1 MPQYSYVCSNPEC
14 GAKSD
19 LTAKMED
26 RDKLVD
32 TTCLTCGDG
41 VLKRKFNAYNIL
53 NAGRGDIL

>member
-1 MPQYSYVCSNPEC
+1 
-14 GAKSD
+14 
-19 LTAKMED
+19 MED